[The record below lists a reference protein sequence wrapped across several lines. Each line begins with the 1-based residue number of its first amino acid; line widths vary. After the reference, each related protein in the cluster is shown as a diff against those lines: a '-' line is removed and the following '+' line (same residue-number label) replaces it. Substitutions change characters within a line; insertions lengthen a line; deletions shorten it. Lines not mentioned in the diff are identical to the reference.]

1 MFMLIAFLNVFK
13 AWTGRGMGNLNHF
26 GDIFNPF
33 HASVLFLYSLKTSE
47 KLMFPVV
54 FRGYKNGILAWNG
67 LNGNCHIKQA
77 TLMKTSLH
85 IRNVSFVSK
94 PKSIFKT
101 GVSLLYKLIIATL
114 TIQNT
119 GKATKKFFRL
129 GHQNRFLWWKSFL
142 KLWHSEK
149 CNLGFLLPLKRKRNK
164 MITKEYTKNDP
175 HKILHS
181 GDLLFY
187 QNSKQT

>member
-1 MFMLIAFLNVFK
+1 MFTLIAFLNVFK

-47 KLMFPVV
+47 KLWFPVV

-101 GVSLLYKLIIATL
+101 EVSLLYKETY
-114 TIQNT
+114 
-119 GKATKKFFRL
+119 
-129 GHQNRFLWWKSFL
+129 NRYFE
-142 KLWHSEK
+142 HSEYRQSTQK
-149 CNLGFLLPLKRKRNK
+149 SHSSRSSKPLSSMKIILETTTFRK
-164 MITKEYTKNDP
+164 MWSG
-175 HKILHS
+175 ILS
-181 GDLLFY
+181 F
-187 QNSKQT
+187 S